1 MEEEYRFAA
10 HGGDDVTTGIL
21 KQTLAEGR
29 KFGIGMGLIS
39 QRPGKLDPD
48 VLSQCLTQCIMRIV
62 NEADQKSVPTA
73 GDGAGRHPLGHPPPL
88 SRGASR
94 LARSA
99 PHTPP
104 VTRARTRL

>member
-48 VLSQCLTQCIMRIV
+48 VLSQCLTQCIMRTV
-62 NEADQKSVPTA
+62 NEADQKRPATA
-73 GDGAGRHPLGHPPPL
+73 GSGGGRAPPEDPPPPSPGQAL
-88 SRGASR
+88 
-94 LARSA
+94 
-99 PHTPP
+99 TP
-104 VTRARTRL
+104 RTPLPNP